1 MGEVDVL
8 SKLKEEIESY
18 DVQIEA
24 ILEDLASGAI
34 REHEVEVRNRLRTT
48 LATYKRGR
56 AEVVRA
62 YHATNQDLN
71 IKNELLL
78 TRIDRMKE
86 EIKQMANSKGDQFVK
101 VDNIISYLSG
111 LRGEFESEEDDI

>member
-8 SKLKEEIESY
+8 AKLKEEIESY

-24 ILEDLASGAI
+24 ILEDLASEAI
-34 REHEVEVRNRLRTT
+34 RDHEVEVRNRLRTT

-56 AEVVRA
+56 ADAVRA

-71 IKNELLL
+71 VKNELLL

>member
-18 DVQIEA
+18 DQQIEA
-24 ILEDLASGAI
+24 ILEDLASDAI

-62 YHATNQDLN
+62 YHATYQDLN
-71 IKNELLL
+71 VKNELLL

-86 EIKQMANSKGDQFVK
+86 EIKQMAKSKGDQFVK
-101 VDNIISYLSG
+101 IDNIMSYLTG
-111 LRGEFESEEDDI
+111 IRGEFESEEDDI